1 MVIWTDN
8 AISHITEFIDEAR
21 IDTEKNVKN
30 YINKLVDYTDTLEKM
45 PKIGK
50 KINYDISNYEIRQI
64 IYKKH
69 KIIYNIK
76 DEDIVILAVIHT
88 ILDLNKA
95 LKNLKKK

>member
-8 AISHITEFIDEAR
+8 AISHITGFIDEAR

-30 YINKLVDYTDTLEKM
+30 YINKLVDYTETLEKM

-50 KINYDISNYEIRQI
+50 KINYEIRQI

-69 KIIYNIK
+69 KIIYNIRA
-76 DEDIVILAVIHT
+76 EDIVILAVIHT
-88 ILDLNKA
+88 RLDLNKA
-95 LKNLKKK
+95 LKNLKRNN